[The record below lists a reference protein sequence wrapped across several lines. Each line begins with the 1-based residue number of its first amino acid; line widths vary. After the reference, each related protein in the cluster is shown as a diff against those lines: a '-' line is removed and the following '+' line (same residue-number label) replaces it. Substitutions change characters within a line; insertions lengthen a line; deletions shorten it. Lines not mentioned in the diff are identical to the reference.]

1 MSKRIVI
8 VSILLFLISCLQIS
22 LKSAVEPKYIK
33 FEEKLLGTWVDGEKS
48 IYQVLK
54 GDSNNYQISYRT
66 KKSIGEFKGT
76 LFSIKKEIF
85 VELLPKKIHS
95 EEYDQF
101 LYWPVHG
108 YFHLE
113 EKSSDSL
120 YIRMFNPDW
129 VEEYLSKNKDAI
141 EHYRVDDAIILTAGS
156 NDLRDFI
163 IKCYGI
169 PEAFGDKVLLVKMND
184 KVKTP
189 EG

>member
-1 MSKRIVI
+1 MLKNIVI
-8 VSILLFLISCLQIS
+8 VIMSVFFINCLQIS
-22 LKSAVEPKYIK
+22 LKSAVEPKYVK
-33 FEEKLLGTWVDGEKS
+33 FEEKLLGKWVDNEKS
-48 IYQVLK
+48 VYEVLK
-54 GDSNNYQISYRT
+54 GDSNNY
-66 KKSIGEFKGT
+66 SITYKTNKRLGEFKGT

-85 VELLPKKIHS
+85 VELLPKSVHS
-95 EEYDQF
+95 EDYDQF

-113 EKSSDSL
+113 EKSKDSL

-129 VEEYLSKNKDAI
+129 VEEYLRENKDVI
-141 EHYRVDDAIILTAGS
+141 EHYRIDDAVILTAGK

-169 PEAFGDKVLLVKMND
+169 PEAFGDKVLLVKMNG
-184 KVKTP
+184 KSREL

>member
-1 MSKRIVI
+1 MLKNIVI
-8 VSILLFLISCLQIS
+8 IIVLLLSASCLQIS
-22 LKSAVEPKYIK
+22 LKSAVEPKYVK
-33 FEEKLLGTWVDGEKS
+33 FEEKLLGNWVDNEKS
-48 IYQVLK
+48 VYEVLK
-54 GDSNNYQISYRT
+54 AGSTNYCITYKTQ
-66 KKSIGEFKGT
+66 KSLGEFKGT

-85 VELLPKKIHS
+85 VELLPKSIHS

-113 EKSSDSL
+113 EKSEDSL

-129 VEEYLSKNKDAI
+129 VEEYLKEHKDAI
-141 EHYRVDDAIILTAGS
+141 EHYRVDDAVILTAGK

-184 KVKTP
+184 AIDKKD
-189 EG
+189 G